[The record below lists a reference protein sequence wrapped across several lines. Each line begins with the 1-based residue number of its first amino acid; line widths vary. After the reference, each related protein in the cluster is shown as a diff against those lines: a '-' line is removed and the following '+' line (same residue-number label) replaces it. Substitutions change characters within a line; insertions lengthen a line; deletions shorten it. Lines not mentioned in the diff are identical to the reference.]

1 MTLIRRGLEQIRR
14 EGMANAQQKIKEQSN
29 YQAKVDTLSKHN
41 VGGLYD
47 LREIKKSNQF
57 KEQRNYYDIDQAL
70 TEFADML
77 QSNQLITH
85 KSKYLEYLKT
95 SGRDDYDSF
104 QIRTLGKFLSEV
116 INDIKIAYEIKD

>member
-1 MTLIRRGLEQIRR
+1 MTLIQRNIEQLRR
-14 EGMANAQQKIKEQSN
+14 EGIKNAQKRIDEQN
-29 YQAKVDTLSKHN
+29 NFYDT
-41 VGGLYD
+41 
-47 LREIKKSNQF
+47 
-57 KEQRNYYDIDQAL
+57 DQAM
-70 TEFADML
+70 TEFEDML
-77 QSNQLITH
+77 QSNHLITH

>member
-1 MTLIRRGLEQIRR
+1 MTLI
-14 EGMANAQQKIKEQSN
+14 
-29 YQAKVDTLSKHN
+29 
-41 VGGLYD
+41 
-47 LREIKKSNQF
+47 
-57 KEQRNYYDIDQAL
+57 QRNVEQVKYEKELRILNSLKNKRIFMMLTKQC
-70 TEFADML
+70 TEFEDML
-77 QSNQLITH
+77 QSNHLITH